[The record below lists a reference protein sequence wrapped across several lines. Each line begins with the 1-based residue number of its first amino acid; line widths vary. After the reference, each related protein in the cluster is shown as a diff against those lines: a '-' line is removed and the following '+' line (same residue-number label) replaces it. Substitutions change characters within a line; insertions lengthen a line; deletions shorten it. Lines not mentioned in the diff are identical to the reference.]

1 MNIKPTIPLFL
12 GVLLLAACSPNQNVQ
27 QYQATS
33 NSIQMNTSKNP
44 LSLSKI
50 NLSDADAEQ
59 IALNQVN
66 GTITKFSRDF
76 NESIPYY
83 EISIVKDN
91 YNYEFEISAVD
102 GTILEQSMEPI
113 VIPNPTQEI
122 SITHEQAKEIA
133 LGQVNGTIT
142 EFDYDL
148 DDIPPKY
155 EVSIVSEDKKY
166 KFDISAVDG
175 SILSSSME
183 SIYN

>member
-1 MNIKPTIPLFL
+1 
-12 GVLLLAACSPNQNVQ
+12 
-27 QYQATS
+27 
-33 NSIQMNTSKNP
+33 
-44 LSLSKI
+44 
-50 NLSDADAEQ
+50 
-59 IALNQVN
+59 
-66 GTITKFSRDF
+66 
-76 NESIPYY
+76 
-83 EISIVKDN
+83 
-91 YNYEFEISAVD
+91 
-102 GTILEQSMEPI
+102 MEPI